1 MDEIIAAVLKRL
13 QARMDSRGQ
22 VDLAH
27 DGKLEERTLL
37 HHQRVTVTGVTQ
49 AQLDELTK
57 RAEGPLVA
65 WLDKAVAYGCDMT
78 LVTAMCANGQW
89 DPAMILNWPVTFT
102 DKQGR
107 RVYSFKEHIIS
118 ASAIRTCNNGSVI
131 LIFRGQR
138 FTALGLDEL
147 RDRHLVCI
155 EGTKR
160 YADW

>member
-13 QARMDSRGQ
+13 QARMESRGQ

-37 HHQRVTVTGVTQ
+37 HHQRVEVTGVTQ
-49 AQLDELTK
+49 SQLNELTE
-57 RAEGPLVA
+57 RVEGPLVT
-65 WLDKAVAYGCDMT
+65 WFDRAVAYGCDMT
-78 LVTAMCANGQW
+78 VVTDMCVNQQW
-89 DPAMILNWPVTFT
+89 NPAMIVSWPFTFK

-107 RVYSFKEHIIS
+107 KVYSFKERIIS
-118 ASAIRTCNNGSVI
+118 ASAIRTCNKESVI
-131 LIFRGQR
+131 LLFRGQR

-147 RDRHLVCI
+147 RDRHLVCV

>member
-102 DKQGR
+102 EER
-107 RVYSFKEHIIS
+107 IIS